1 MIKILTQIE
10 IKASIDVCFDM
21 ASNIDIH
28 TQTVWPYTK
37 ERAIAGTT
45 TGMVRGGDTVTF
57 EARHFLIR
65 QKHTSLISNY
75 VRPYRFVDEMLQG
88 TFKSMRHE
96 HEFIDLGDT
105 TLMKDMLSF
114 EAPLGWIGWL
124 VERVVLK
131 RYMTRFLNYR
141 NEQLKILAEK
151 YVKEQ

>member
-1 MIKILTQIE
+1 
-10 IKASIDVCFDM
+10 M

-28 TQTVWPYTK
+28 TQTVWPHTK

-45 TGMVRGGDTVTF
+45 TGMIRDGDTVTF

-75 VRPYRFVDEMLQG
+75 VRPNRFVDEMLQG

-96 HEFIDLGDT
+96 HEFIDLGDR
-105 TLMKDMLSF
+105 TLMKDTLSF
-114 EAPLGWIGWL
+114 EAPLGWIGWI
-124 VERVVLK
+124 VERVVLR
-131 RYMTRFLNYR
+131 RYMMRFLNYR

-151 YVKEQ
+151 HAKD